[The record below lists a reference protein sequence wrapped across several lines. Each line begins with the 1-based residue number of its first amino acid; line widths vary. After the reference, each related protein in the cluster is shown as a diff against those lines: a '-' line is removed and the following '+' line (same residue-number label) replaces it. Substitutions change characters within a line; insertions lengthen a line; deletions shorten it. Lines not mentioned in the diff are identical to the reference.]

1 MNFKQLIEKR
11 NEIVDSVNSM
21 FVACET
27 EKRSFTE
34 EEIANYEK
42 LTKEI
47 KDIDATLKMHEEARS
62 FAKLETGV
70 ETKAEQNTFEVESRA
85 FAAYLRS
92 GELAMETRANMT
104 MGDNGAVVPTTIAN
118 KIIETVENICPIYQL
133 ASRFNVA
140 GSLTFP
146 AYDETN
152 EKVEC
157 AYATEFTALTSKSGK
172 FTAINLEG
180 YLAGALTKVSR
191 SLINNAQFDIVSYV
205 VAKVSQA
212 IARFLE
218 AELLKG
224 SGTNAISGVM
234 TTGTNVYTAASAAA
248 LTADDLVAAQMK
260 VHAQYQGPACWLMN
274 EATLLELRKL
284 KDADEQFMLN
294 PDIRQGFG
302 YTLLGKPVHVSDQID
317 TIASGAAVIA
327 YGDFSGLYVNM
338 RSGIE
343 IQILKERFADEHA
356 TGVVAWFEA
365 DAKVVEPQ
373 KIVVVKMA

>member
-11 NEIVDSVNSM
+11 NELIDTMNAM

-27 EKRSFTE
+27 EKRSFSE
-34 EEIANYEK
+34 EEIAKYDA

-47 KDIDATLKMHEEARS
+47 KGIDATLKLNEEARS
-62 FAKLETGV
+62 YAKVETGV
-70 ETKAEQNTFEVESRA
+70 ETKTEENTFEVESRA
-85 FAAYLRS
+85 FAAYLRT
-92 GELAMETRANMT
+92 GELETRANMT

-118 KIIETVENICPIYQL
+118 KIIETVENLCPIYQL

-140 GSLTFP
+140 GSLKFP
-146 AYDETN
+146 AYDEST
-152 EKVEC
+152 EKVQC
-157 AYATEFTALTSKSGK
+157 AYATEFTALTSTSGK
-172 FTAINLEG
+172 FTSIALEG
-180 YLAGALTKVSR
+180 YLVGALTKVSR

-205 VAKVSQA
+205 ITKVSQA

-218 AELLKG
+218 VELLKG
-224 SGTNAISGVM
+224 SGTDAISGVM
-234 TTGTNVYTAASAAA
+234 TTGTNVFTAAAATA

-260 VHAQYQGPACWLMN
+260 VHAQHQGNACWLMN

-284 KDADEQFMLN
+284 KDADEHYMLN
-294 PDIRQGFG
+294 PDMRQGFG
-302 YTLLGKPVHVSDQID
+302 YTLLGKPVHVSDAID
-317 TIASGAAVIA
+317 TIGSGKAVIA
-327 YGDFSGLYVNM
+327 YGDFSGVYVNM

-343 IQILKERFADEHA
+343 IQVLKERFADEHA
-356 TGVVAWFEA
+356 AGVVAWFEA

>member
-11 NEIVDSVNSM
+11 NEIIDSVNAM

-34 EEIANYEK
+34 EEIATYES
-42 LTKEI
+42 LSKEI
-47 KDIDATLKMHEEARS
+47 KGIDATLKLNEEARS
-62 FAKLETGV
+62 FAKV
-70 ETKAEQNTFEVESRA
+70 EGAEEKAELNTLEVESRA

-92 GELAMETRANMT
+92 GNMNVETRANMT
-104 MGDNGAVVPTTIAN
+104 MGNNGAVVPTTIAN

-140 GSLTFP
+140 GSLSFP
-146 AYDETN
+146 AYDESTD
-152 EKVEC
+152 KVQC
-157 AYATEFTALTSKSGK
+157 AYATEFTALTAHSGN
-172 FTAINLEG
+172 FTSVSLDG
-180 YLAGALTKVSR
+180 YLVGALSKISR
-191 SLINNAQFDIVSYV
+191 SLIANAQFDIVSYV
-205 VAKVSQA
+205 ITKVSQA

-224 SGTNAISGVM
+224 TGTNAVSGVM
-234 TTGTNVYTAASAAA
+234 TTGTNVFTTAAATAIS
-248 LTADDLVAAQMK
+248 ADDLVAAQMK
-260 VHAQYQGPACWLMN
+260 VHSEHQGNACWIMN
-274 EATLLELRKL
+274 EATLLEVRKL
-284 KDADEQFMLN
+284 QDTNDHYLLN
-294 PDIRQGFG
+294 QDIRQGFG
-302 YTLLGKPVHVSDQID
+302 YTLLGKPVYVSDQIAA
-317 TIASGAAVIA
+317 IASGAAVMA

-343 IQILKERFADEHA
+343 IQVLNERFAEEHA
-356 TGVVAWFEA
+356 TGVVAWFEV